1 MLTHLFVQLLHELI
15 EIMAPGDHRVVGD
28 GPYLLLNTL
37 HFCAHVASTVSRNT
51 SLKICRV
58 AASSRFVLNRTGIIF
73 FPEVITLSFTSSGLA
88 DCSNEMISILG
99 QFAASSFSI
108 HPRWMASLSS
118 RLNST

>member
-1 MLTHLFVQLLHELI
+1 MLTQLFVQLLHELI

-58 AASSRFVLNRTGIIF
+58 DASSRFVLKRMGITCF
-73 FPEVITLSFTSSGLA
+73 AGVITLSFTSSGDA
-88 DCSNEMISILG
+88 DCPNEMISISG
-99 QFAASSFSI
+99 QLACNSFSI
-108 HPRWMASLSS
+108 QPR
-118 RLNST
+118 